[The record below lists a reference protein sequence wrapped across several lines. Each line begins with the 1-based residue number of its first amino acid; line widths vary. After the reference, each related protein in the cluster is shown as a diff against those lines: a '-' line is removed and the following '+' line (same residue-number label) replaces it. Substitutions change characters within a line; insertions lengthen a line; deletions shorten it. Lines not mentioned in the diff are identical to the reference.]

1 MPIPPFKD
9 YLLPVLRFSADG
21 SEFRVGQA
29 IDELGRL
36 FRLTPEELGQLLS
49 SGQQTVHANR
59 VGWAQTYLYQ
69 AGLLERPRRAHYRI
83 TDRGRELLASGPRVL
98 TQRDLMAYPEF
109 REFNQVRR
117 VPTDTQPGNAPGPD
131 DHTPAEQL
139 EASVQTLRESLE
151 KELLE
156 ELGRVSPQR
165 FEQVVIELLVAMGYG
180 GSRADAAQALGG
192 PGDGGI
198 DGLIKEDP
206 LGLDVVYI
214 QAKRWASGSVG
225 RPEVMQFAGALA
237 AKRANKGVFLTTAD
251 FTKEARQFVEQI
263 GSKIVLIDGKV
274 LSKLMVDHNLGV
286 STYQTYE
293 LKRLDRDFF
302 GEPL

>member
-21 SEFRVGQA
+21 SEFHVSQA
-29 IDELGRL
+29 VDELGRL

-49 SGQQTVHANR
+49 SGQQAVHTNR

-83 TDRGRELLASGPRVL
+83 ADRGRELLASGPKGL

-109 REFNQVRR
+109 REFNKVRR
-117 VPTDTQPGNAPGPD
+117 VPTDPQTDSEPEPPD
-131 DHTPAEQL
+131 RTPEEQL

-263 GSKIVLIDGKV
+263 GSKIVLINGDL
-274 LSKLMVDHNLGV
+274 LSKLMVDHSVGV
-286 STYQTYE
+286 ATYQTYE

>member
-1 MPIPPFKD
+1 
-9 YLLPVLRFSADG
+9 
-21 SEFRVGQA
+21 
-29 IDELGRL
+29 
-36 FRLTPEELGQLLS
+36 
-49 SGQQTVHANR
+49 
-59 VGWAQTYLYQ
+59 
-69 AGLLERPRRAHYRI
+69 
-83 TDRGRELLASGPRVL
+83 
-98 TQRDLMAYPEF
+98 MAYPEF
-109 REFNQVRR
+109 REFNKVRR
-117 VPTDTQPGNAPGPD
+117 VPTDPQTDSEPEPPD
-131 DHTPAEQL
+131 RTPEEQL

-263 GSKIVLIDGKV
+263 GSKIVLINGDL
-274 LSKLMVDHNLGV
+274 LSKLMVDHSVGV
-286 STYQTYE
+286 ATYQTYE